1 MYKCHL
7 CDLQTKQLNGLMSRH
22 HKQHISDS
30 YSKEKYKA
38 DVLAHNGRPLKNCE
52 ICGEIVPIPKGEAEP
67 PRFHKSCYTANL
79 SGRNNPNYKGG
90 LIDASCAKC
99 NKPLQKHKSHLKKS
113 NKFCSASC
121 SMNWYAEPENRTE
134 KQIINDKNGKLL
146 LEEAKKTDKFKIA
159 HANALAKMQKER
171 TSKLEIEVIEKVRKL
186 YPLAE
191 GQIVKDFY
199 TVDLYIPEIDTYL
212 DVHGNYWHNKSK
224 HQPGNKRK
232 RTFFHNKGLK
242 YLELWGNEI
251 DYADDL
257 VAWASKTP
265 SIYILCGPSGA
276 GKTWLADRLANDFNI
291 IDMDRLKFDECVK
304 VASMTQEK
312 SLVVINTQAT
322 RFVRELAEKGIRCS
336 VAVINED
343 ESVIKH
349 RISLR
354 GGEFTKGVAK
364 RIKRYQ
370 ILAVK
375 LAQFA
380 GTQSEVFSWL
390 KPQL

>member
-7 CDLQTKQLNGLMSRH
+7 CELKTKQLNGLMSRH
-22 HKQHISDS
+22 WKQHVNDA
-30 YSKEKYKA
+30 YTKDQYKA
-38 DVLAHNGRPLKNCE
+38 DALAHNGRPLNNCE
-52 ICGEIVPIPKGEAEP
+52 VCGEIVPIPKGEAEP
-67 PRFHKSCYTANL
+67 PRFHKACYVNNL
-79 SGRNNPNYKGG
+79 SGNKNPNYKGG
-90 LIDASCAKC
+90 LI
-99 NKPLQKHKSHLKKS
+99 KKS
-113 NKFCSASC
+113 ENLTPDKTQAPSSAH
-121 SMNWYAEPENRTE
+121 T
-134 KQIINDKNGKLL
+134 
-146 LEEAKKTDKFKIA
+146 
-159 HANALAKMQKER
+159 H
-171 TSKLEIEVIEKVRKL
+171 
-186 YPLAE
+186 
-191 GQIVKDFY
+191 
-199 TVDLYIPEIDTYL
+199 
-212 DVHGNYWHNKSK
+212 
-224 HQPGNKRK
+224 
-232 RTFFHNKGLK
+232 
-242 YLELWGNEI
+242 
-251 DYADDL
+251 
-257 VAWASKTP
+257 
-265 SIYILCGPSGA
+265 IYILCGPSGA
-276 GKTWLADRLANDFNI
+276 GKTWLADRLTNDFNI

-370 ILAVK
+370 TLAIK

-390 KPQL
+390 KSQP